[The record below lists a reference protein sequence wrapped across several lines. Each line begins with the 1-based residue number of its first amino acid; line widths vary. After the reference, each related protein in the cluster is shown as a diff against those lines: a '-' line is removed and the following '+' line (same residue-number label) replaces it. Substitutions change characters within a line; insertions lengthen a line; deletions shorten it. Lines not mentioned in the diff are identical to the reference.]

1 MPKLLEPKEVSNL
14 RKLVEGSGLS
24 KEQIRAIQFR
34 VNQVNEPPLM
44 AIFNHLIKTLDVNF
58 TDAELKILL
67 TARKKRTDIIHGKK
81 DPDIKAE
88 ELNKMRTIVEKVLIK
103 KISALKSLKKAV

>member
-1 MPKLLEPKEVSNL
+1 MKLIETT
-14 RKLVEGSGLS
+14 GLA

-34 VNQVNEPPLM
+34 INQLNEPPQM
-44 AIFNHLIKTLDVNF
+44 AIFNHLIKTLGVEF
-58 TDAELKILL
+58 TDAELKTLS

-88 ELNKMRTIVEKVLIK
+88 ELNKMRTILEKVLIK
-103 KISALKSLKKAV
+103 KISVLKSQKKVV